1 MLVMYVLNRICK
13 KLFPIGAFHGINLL
27 LSMDFRRFSQ
37 GVLLKKYPLLEND
50 SLFVNSRL
58 SFLVFLFVYIM
69 IAELRCTHIESKLT
83 ALPLDG
89 ILLSF
94 KQIASV
100 YEYTHIRFG
109 PFCGWIDNMQ
119 ANKKIIQIDY

>member
-1 MLVMYVLNRICK
+1 
-13 KLFPIGAFHGINLL
+13 
-27 LSMDFRRFSQ
+27 
-37 GVLLKKYPLLEND
+37 
-50 SLFVNSRL
+50 
-58 SFLVFLFVYIM
+58 M

-100 YEYTHIRFG
+100 YVYTQYIRCG
-109 PFCGWIDNMQ
+109 PFCGVIDNMQ
-119 ANKKIIQIDY
+119 ANKKITQID